1 MQSTLN
7 DRLAERLRQIRVSR
21 GWSLEVLAEKSS
33 VSRSTLSRIENAEVS
48 PTAET
53 LGSLS
58 SAYQMSISQ
67 LLAPVETPFA
77 PLVRFAEQSVWSDAA
92 NGFSRR
98 IVSPP
103 SGGLSAEVVRCEL
116 EANQKISYAAP
127 SVPGHEH
134 HLVLLDGIRDWVVA
148 APIERAEAPKP
159 LLHPKYSER
168 NCPKAV
174 WPGRAPRSN
183 ERSPTLAAGGCPAAT
198 LAS

>member
-1 MQSTLN
+1 MQATLN
-7 DRLAERLRQIRVSR
+7 DRLAERLKQIRIAR

-67 LLAPVETPFA
+67 LLAPIETPFA
-77 PLVRFAEQSVWSDAA
+77 ALVRHGEQSLWRDAD
-92 NGFSRR
+92 NGFERR

-116 EANQKISYAAP
+116 EANRKISYAAP
-127 SVPGHEH
+127 SMPGHEH
-134 HLVLLDGIRDWVVA
+134 HLVVLSGILAVTVDEETRVL
-148 APIERAEAPKP
+148 EAGDCLRYRLFGPSRFQTGDQP
-159 LLHPKYSER
+159 ASYLI
-168 NCPKAV
+168 V
-174 WPGRAPRSN
+174 
-183 ERSPTLAAGGCPAAT
+183 LAGAT
-198 LAS
+198 S

>member
-134 HLVLLDGIRDWVVA
+134 HLVLLDGI
-148 APIERAEAPKP
+148 
-159 LLHPKYSER
+159 L
-168 NCPKAV
+168 AV
-174 WPGRAPRSN
+174 TISDKTRVL
-183 ERSPTLAAGGCPAAT
+183 EGGDCLRYQLFGPSRFQTGDQPASY
-198 LAS
+198 LIVLV